1 MPLFDLLK
9 FNESKKTMKVHFLG
23 PGCAK
28 CNQLA
33 EMVTAA
39 AAELGL
45 SCQLEKVSDFNQIM
59 GFGVMTTP
67 GLVVNGVVKSV
78 GRVPSPAEI
87 KEMLKQP

>member
-1 MPLFDLLK
+1 M
-9 FNESKKTMKVHFLG
+9 MKVHVLG
-23 PGCAK
+23 PGCPK

-39 AAELGL
+39 AKELGVP
-45 SCQLEKVSDFNQIM
+45 CQLEKVSDFNQIM

-78 GRVPSPAEI
+78 GRVPSLAE
-87 KEMLKQP
+87 LKDLLK

>member
-1 MPLFDLLK
+1 MI
-9 FNESKKTMKVHFLG
+9 VHVLG

-45 SCQLEKVSDFNQIM
+45 SCQLEKVTDFNKIM
-59 GFGVMTTP
+59 SFGVMMTP
-67 GLVVNGVVKSV
+67 GLVVDGIVKSV
-78 GRVPSPAEI
+78 GRVPSPTEI

>member
-1 MPLFDLLK
+1 MI
-9 FNESKKTMKVHFLG
+9 VHVLG

-39 AAELGL
+39 AAELGI
-45 SCQLEKVSDFNQIM
+45 SCQLEKVSDFNKIM
-59 GFGVMTTP
+59 SFGVMMTP
-67 GLVVNGVVKSV
+67 GLVVNGIVKSV
-78 GRVPSPAEI
+78 GRVPSPNEI

>member
-1 MPLFDLLK
+1 M
-9 FNESKKTMKVHFLG
+9 MKVHVLG
-23 PGCAK
+23 PGCPK

-39 AAELGL
+39 AKELGVP
-45 SCQLEKVSDFNQIM
+45 CQLEKVSDFNQIM

-78 GRVPSPAEI
+78 GRVPSLAEL
-87 KEMLKQP
+87 KELLK

>member
-1 MPLFDLLK
+1 MI
-9 FNESKKTMKVHFLG
+9 VHVLG

-39 AAELGL
+39 ATELGV
-45 SCQLEKVSDFNQIM
+45 SCQLEKVTDFNKIM
-59 GFGVMTTP
+59 SFGVMMTP
-67 GLVVNGVVKSV
+67 GLVVDGIVKSV
-78 GRVPSPAEI
+78 GRVPSAAEI